1 MVEILNFAKIS
12 TLILFLVFIILSL
25 LKIDKMNKKIIFFTL
40 LAIAIALFYLI
51 CYPKDSKWGENYF
64 LGIAQM
70 TGGLFTVIGVYMTI
84 KEEEKKR
91 KSDEKNFDNKI
102 REQLRLENL
111 PVLKYTCDNEQKN
124 GTGINEVIDCTNEE
138 DDDNQT
144 IQLNLR
150 IKNVGL
156 GSAQK
161 IKFQIIPGIKND
173 NSKSWIENQII
184 EPKESI
190 SNSVC
195 FIIPKNDSDFH
206 KSLTILV
213 FYSDLLEN
221 KYVQILNGDISISRC
236 ENGDLISY
244 HACANVNAE
253 SEYEQIDE
261 NYIYEIPKEIIEEEL
276 DRIKQKEKNKDIL
289 KRIPDKS
296 KIDELINEYLR
307 DKNSFCETIKETLNS
322 PNYEGGDG
330 ITDYRRVKGNIY
342 EVTITGSMGIS
353 RREYVKCEW
362 LIRVNVKTEV
372 VKTIDKKITK
382 STLKIK
388 KRVLY
393 KLKRKISKELK
404 QIKKEEEKDI

>member
-1 MVEILNFAKIS
+1 MNKILIFIVVSAVLLFLAY
-12 TLILFLVFIILSL
+12 LILKLLKKDKLNIKLIVLSL
-25 LKIDKMNKKIIFFTL
+25 IA
-40 LAIAIALFYLI
+40 AIVTLFYLI
-51 CYPKDSKWGENYF
+51 CYPQNEILNENYF

-84 KEEEKKR
+84 KEEEKIR
-91 KSDEKNFDNKI
+91 NSDEENFDNKI
-102 REQLRLENL
+102 KEQLRLENL
-111 PVLKYTCDNEQKN
+111 PVLKFSCNNDEKSVS
-124 GTGINEVIDCTNEE
+124 GIVEYVDCTSEE
-138 DDDNQT
+138 ET
-144 IQLNLR
+144 TEIQLNID

-161 IKFQIIPGIKND
+161 IWFQSIIGIKND
-173 NSKSWIENQII
+173 DSISGRENQII
-184 EPKESI
+184 EPKETI
-190 SNSVC
+190 TNTMY
-195 FIIPKNDSDFH
+195 FHIPKNKTEFN
-206 KSLTILV
+206 KRLTILV
-213 FYSDLLEN
+213 FYSDLLDN
-221 KYVQILNGDISISRC
+221 KYMQKLDGNISISEC
-236 ENGDLISY
+236 ENDGEITYYPHIHVSADKD
-244 HACANVNAE
+244 
-253 SEYEQIDE
+253 YEKIGE
-261 NYIYEIPKEIIEEEL
+261 HYKYEIPQEIIEEEL
-276 DRIKQKEKNKDIL
+276 DRIKEEEKNKDIL
-289 KRIPDKS
+289 KSIPDKS

-307 DKNSFCETIKETLNS
+307 DKNSFCEIIKETLNS

-388 KRVLY
+388 KRVLNE
-393 KLKRKISKELK
+393 LKRKIAKELK